1 MKQLGIKQENFL
13 KWIKE
18 TVVIEHPETINHA
31 LEYKMYRENDVS
43 YFNLLREYY
52 KGMILK
58 EKQASDY
65 LDLLKTHLY
74 DKDFQVHNKSDRST
88 LYQIKEYDKHHS
100 TVHWIDSS
108 NSAVSCKYP
117 IHDVLDYIIQGNWVL
132 KK

>member
-31 LEYKMYRENDVS
+31 LEYKMYRENDVV

-58 EKQASDY
+58 EKNASDY
-65 LDLLKTHLY
+65 LELLKTHLY
-74 DKDFQVHNKSDRST
+74 DKDFQVHNQSPRSKLYTIEENDSVHCNVRWYDSMNT
-88 LYQIKEYDKHHS
+88 LVNAS
-100 TVHWIDSS
+100 
-108 NSAVSCKYP
+108 YP
-117 IHDVLDYIIQGNWVL
+117 IKDVVNYVIQGNWVL